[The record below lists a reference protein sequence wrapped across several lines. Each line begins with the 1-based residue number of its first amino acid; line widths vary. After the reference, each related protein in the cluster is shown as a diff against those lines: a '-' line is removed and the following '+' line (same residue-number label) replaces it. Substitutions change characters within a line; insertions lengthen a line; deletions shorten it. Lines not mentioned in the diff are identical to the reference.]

1 MQHNTTSNNHY
12 NTSLVPGVNVLDVD
26 NINMKRCISTLNRIE
41 KHMVPEM
48 THNPFSE
55 RFMTYCKKAA
65 NGEYCRDFDIHVPT
79 GVTYRD
85 IDWCLVEADVLAALY
100 EFSSPS
106 EGKECVLPAK
116 AYAEIELEVSKQAIF
131 SYISTYPYI
140 FLHTDTYGCM
150 YIHTFSYIHTYIHTC
165 YYISKG

>member
-1 MQHNTTSNNHY
+1 MQHNAASNNHY
-12 NTSLVPGVNVLDVD
+12 NASLVSGVDVLDVD

-65 NGEYCRDFDIHVPT
+65 NGEYCRDFDIHIPT

-85 IDWCLVEADVLAALY
+85 IDWSLVEADVLDALY

-116 AYAEIELEVSKQAIF
+116 AYAEIELEVRRQTIF
-131 SYISTYPYI
+131 SYIYI
-140 FLHTDTYGCM
+140 YI
-150 YIHTFSYIHTYIHTC
+150 YIHMHTYIPIHIHTN
-165 YYISKG
+165 